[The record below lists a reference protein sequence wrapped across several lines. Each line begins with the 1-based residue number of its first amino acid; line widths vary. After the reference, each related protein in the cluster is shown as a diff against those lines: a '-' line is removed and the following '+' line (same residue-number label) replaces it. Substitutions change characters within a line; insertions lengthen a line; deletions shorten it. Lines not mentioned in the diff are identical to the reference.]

1 MYLRWVGFTL
11 PQTDGAKQGGSRA
24 GCSKPFVQKGGKRW
38 LGLLLL
44 RAVAG
49 TMLSA
54 GSGHAQLAPTGGQV
68 VTPESS
74 IEQPGDAGVR
84 AHTNIQ
90 IFIPSGAVAD
100 PPSPWRT
107 DDGGTT
113 IDHPSQVPGADG
125 SGDTARPQ

>member
-1 MYLRWVGFTL
+1 MYRAYFAADMRSGARWIE
-11 PQTDGAKQGGSRA
+11 DRMIEAI
-24 GCSKPFVQKGGKRW
+24 CSKCGKQW
-38 LGLLLL
+38 FGLLLGV
-44 RAVAG
+44 VAG
-49 TMLSA
+49 AMLSA